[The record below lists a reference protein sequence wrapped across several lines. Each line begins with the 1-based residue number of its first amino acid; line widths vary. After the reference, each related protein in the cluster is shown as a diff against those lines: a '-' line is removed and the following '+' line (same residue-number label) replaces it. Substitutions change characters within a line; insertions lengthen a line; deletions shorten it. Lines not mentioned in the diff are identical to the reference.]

1 MLPLPLAT
9 FLITGFV
16 LSAWWSEI
24 QRDHWYTFSFCY
36 CMICFMLLFALLF
49 SMNALASRLKYNLF
63 EQSILFL
70 VPFMIPSCRKLH
82 PFCMLIRFGI
92 QIYEIVI
99 VVYEIHELCLPMVL
113 QCTDLKVRLEK
124 SLFTLNDS
132 DHIFKLVLDYCH
144 VLLDFL

>member
-1 MLPLPLAT
+1 MIL
-9 FLITGFV
+9 
-16 LSAWWSEI
+16 WNC
-24 QRDHWYTFSFCY
+24 QYTFSFCY

-124 SLFTLNDS
+124 WLFSLNDLKQVHCLLEHHDYS
-132 DHIFKLVLDYCH
+132 YRKVQLENKWKGKLSLI
-144 VLLDFL
+144 LL